1 MKINLDRNE
10 ARRKEKTIAKERHDI
25 YILHPTACGDV
36 ISMHN
41 QRESKIWSRWGDFW
55 CPWLKSNVDLRGRQT
70 RSTQSMIM
78 VVGIYMDQWLC
89 SFWDNYIS
97 QKGWLMLYVVMK
109 VGSDDQER
117 VTQLNSL
124 INHVKNISPFHFQ
137 VTFVYHHSKQL
148 LSPQAIAVTVAS
160 NGKDRVLRFP
170 ILYVWTWH
178 IT

>member
-41 QRESKIWSRWGDFW
+41 QRESKIWSRWWDFW

-78 VVGIYMDQWLC
+78 VVGIYMHQWLC

-124 INHVKNISPFHFQ
+124 IPFSSHVCLPPLKATFIPASYSCNRSFKWQRPGFKISY
-137 VTFVYHHSKQL
+137 FVCMNMTYNL
-148 LSPQAIAVTVAS
+148 
-160 NGKDRVLRFP
+160 
-170 ILYVWTWH
+170 ILK
-178 IT
+178 